1 MKIAGQEKIA
11 EFASNHPK
19 SKHALDA
26 WRNVLESTDWKNPAE
41 LKKTFG
47 TASIVGDQTVFNI
60 GGNKF
65 RLIARIE
72 YGAKVVF
79 VQHVLT
85 HKEYDRGDW
94 KQ

>member
-1 MKIAGQEKIA
+1 MA

-19 SKHALDA
+19 SKNALDA

-47 TASIVGDQTVFNI
+47 TASIVRDQTVFNI

-65 RLIARIE
+65 RLIARIG
-72 YGAKVVF
+72 YGTKVVF
-79 VQHVLT
+79 VQYVLT

>member
-1 MKIAGQEKIA
+1 MRIAGQEKLT
-11 EFASNHPK
+11 EFAGNHPK
-19 SKHALDA
+19 SKNALNA

-41 LKKTFG
+41 LKTTLG

>member
-1 MKIAGQEKIA
+1 MKIAGLERIA
-11 EFASNHPK
+11 EFASDHPK
-19 SKHALDA
+19 AKNPLDG
-26 WRNVLESTDWKNPAE
+26 WRTAVEGADWKNPAE

-60 GGNKF
+60 GGNKY
-65 RLIARIE
+65 RLIALIQYR
-72 YGAKVVF
+72 AKIVF

-85 HKEYDRGDW
+85 HVEYDKGDW

>member
-1 MKIAGQEKIA
+1 M
-11 EFASNHPK
+11 
-19 SKHALDA
+19 
-26 WRNVLESTDWKNPAE
+26 
-41 LKKTFG
+41 
-47 TASIVGDQTVFNI
+47 ASIVGDQTVFNI

-79 VQHVLT
+79 IQYILT